1 MTVLVTG
8 GAGYIGSHMVL
19 ELADAGERVVVLDN
33 LSTGFPWAVAE
44 GVPLIV
50 GDTGDQPLVTRLI
63 RQHGID
69 AIIHFAASIV
79 VPDSV
84 RDPLGYYRNNTVN
97 SRALIECAVTNGVR
111 HLVFSSTAAVY
122 GNPAETLVKEDAP
135 TQPISPYGW
144 SKLMSEIMLRDAGRA
159 YGLGHVVLRYFN
171 VAGADPDCRAGQ
183 SSKAATHL
191 IKVAVEAA
199 LGLRSRLEVYG
210 DDYPTPDGSCIRD
223 YIHVSDLARAHS
235 DALRHLRSGSPSLT
249 LNCGYGHGF
258 SVLEV
263 VETVKRVSGV
273 DFKVEIAP
281 RREGDPARIVAD
293 SQQARA
299 TLGWRPRFDD
309 LPTIVAH
316 ALAWERT
323 LMKRRADERHQGK
336 ELVPA
341 AAAIANSERS

>member
-50 GDTGDQPLVTRLI
+50 GDTGDQSLVTRLI

-97 SRALIECAVTNGVR
+97 SRALIECAVNNGVR
-111 HLVFSSTAAVY
+111 HFVFSSTAAVY
-122 GNPAETLVKEDAP
+122 GNPPEPLVKEDAP

-159 YGLGHVVLRYFN
+159 HGLGHVIMRYFN

-191 IKVAVEAA
+191 IKVAVETA
-199 LGLRSRLEVYG
+199 LGLRPTLEVYG

-258 SVLEV
+258 SVFEV
-263 VETVKRVSGV
+263 AETVKRVSGV

-299 TLGWRPRFDD
+299 TLAWQPRFDD
-309 LPTIVAH
+309 LATIVAH
-316 ALAWERT
+316 ALAWERA
-323 LMKRRADERHQGK
+323 LMKRRADERRQDKG
-336 ELVPA
+336 LAPA
-341 AAAIANSERS
+341 ATAIASSERS